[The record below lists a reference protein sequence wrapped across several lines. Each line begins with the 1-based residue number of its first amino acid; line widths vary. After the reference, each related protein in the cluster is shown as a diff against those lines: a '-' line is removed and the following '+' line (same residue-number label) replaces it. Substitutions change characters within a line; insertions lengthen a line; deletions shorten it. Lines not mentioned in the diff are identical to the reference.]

1 MNFAFDVRVSS
12 QGKMQVLA
20 AILGTLLVAIV
31 LRDSFETII
40 LPRRVSA
47 RFRVSKIFYRATWK
61 PWKAAG
67 RRLRPSDWRETFLST
82 YGPLSL
88 IALFVLWGAILITGF
103 ALLLWA
109 AGFDVNLSGPDHL
122 YVSGTTFTTL
132 GIGDF
137 TPRTDLARLLT
148 VVEAGTGFG
157 FLAILISYLPVLYQ
171 SFSRREIAIS
181 MLDEWAGSPPSAGDL
196 IRRAYESGE
205 MDELVPLM
213 GRWETWTAELLESH
227 LSYQVLSYFRSQ
239 HENQSW
245 VAALTAIMDFSAVWQ
260 ASKDH
265 GKSWQARRVYA
276 IGRHA
281 LGDLSQVLQAVPEFD
296 APDRLPEAELAAL
309 HETLAAAGKEVD
321 LVSFRERLNALRKG
335 YEPYAIALSH
345 ELLME
350 LPPWMPLGERQDNW
364 ETTAW
369 EGAAPGESLH

>member
-1 MNFAFDVRVSS
+1 
-12 QGKMQVLA
+12 MQLA
-20 AILGTLLVAIV
+20 VALVGIILVAIV
-31 LRDSFETII
+31 LRDAFETII

-47 RFRVSKIFYRATWK
+47 RLRVSKIFYQLTWK

-67 RRLRPSDWRETFLST
+67 RRMHQGDWRETFLST

-88 IALFVLWGAILITGF
+88 IVLFVLWGAILVTGF
-103 ALLLWA
+103 AALLWA
-109 AGFDVNLSGPDHL
+109 AGFDVHLSGADHL

-137 TPRTDLARLLT
+137 TPKTDLARFVT

-157 FLAILISYLPVLYQ
+157 FLAVVISYLPVLYQ
-171 SFSRREIAIS
+171 SFSRREVAIS

-196 IRRAYESGE
+196 LRRAAESGE
-205 MDELVPLM
+205 MAELLPLM
-213 GRWETWTAELLESH
+213 ARWEEWTAELLESQ

-245 VAALTAIMDFSAVWQ
+245 VAALTAIMDFSALWQ
-260 ASKDH
+260 ASKQH

-281 LGDLSQVLQAVPEFD
+281 LGDLSQVLRAAPEFD
-296 APDRLPEAELAAL
+296 APDRLSQAELAAL
-309 HETLAAAGKEVD
+309 HDAITAAGLDVD
-321 LVSFRERLNALRKG
+321 LDSFRERLNALRKG
-335 YEPYAIALSH
+335 YEPYAIALGH

-350 LPPWMPLGERQDNW
+350 LPPWMPLDERQDNW